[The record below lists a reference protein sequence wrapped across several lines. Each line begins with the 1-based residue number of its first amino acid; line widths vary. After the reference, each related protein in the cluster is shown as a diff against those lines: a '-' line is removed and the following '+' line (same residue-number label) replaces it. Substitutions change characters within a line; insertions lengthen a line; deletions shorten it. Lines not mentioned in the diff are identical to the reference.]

1 MCSSDLTLGVLAT
14 GTFDGDYVL
23 RLLRNMPPGSWELV
37 CHPGYVDG
45 ALRRAG
51 TRLIETRETE
61 RTALLSALEDPP
73 LDLPR
78 IDLMHY
84 GEFTG

>member
-1 MCSSDLTLGVLAT
+1 
-14 GTFDGDYVL
+14 
-23 RLLRNMPPGSWELV
+23 MPPGTWELV

-51 TRLIETRETE
+51 TRLVNTRDTE
-61 RTALLSALEDPP
+61 RLALLQALEMPP
-73 LDLPR
+73 AGVPR

-84 GEFTG
+84 GEFTS